1 MSFCAFAVLV
11 TTCIFF
17 SARDRPRVKWDN
29 SQNSTQKMRTTDW
42 DDSWDSWDEHSFEID
57 DHDFSIE
64 KEKHP
69 YQSKEK

>member
-1 MSFCAFAVLV
+1 
-11 TTCIFF
+11 
-17 SARDRPRVKWDN
+17 
-29 SQNSTQKMRTTDW
+29 MRTTDW